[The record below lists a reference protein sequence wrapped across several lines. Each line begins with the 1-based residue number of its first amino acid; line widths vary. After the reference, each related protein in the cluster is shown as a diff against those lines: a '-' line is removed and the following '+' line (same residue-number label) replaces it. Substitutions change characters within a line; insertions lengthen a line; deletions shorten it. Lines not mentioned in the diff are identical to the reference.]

1 MKLKYYHTAA
11 LAILALSSCNEDE
24 FLYEAPEQKQSTEIT
39 LGSIDGIKKA
49 VAGAYSP
56 LSAAAWYGS
65 DFITNCELR
74 ACNARKPIDN
84 KWDSGRC
91 KPGYDWSYT
100 SSSTMSGLWS
110 FAYYTLANANEV
122 LDNVDGKAD
131 EQTVN
136 GIKAEALFLRAISH
150 FDLVRTFGQPYTQ
163 VDPTTSLGVPVM
175 LHATNGTPARNT
187 VAEVYEQIE
196 ADLLEAEKLMP
207 DDYNTEGTYHQVVAD
222 YKAVASKEAI
232 QALLSRVYLYM
243 GKWQAAAD
251 YATKVINSGKFGLWN
266 EDELTTVYNQ
276 NVASPKSG
284 EVIFEVYGDQGNY
297 LFSDQNWEFLMWISS
312 PRGSGDFGAA
322 HDVYDLYSDE
332 DARKK
337 LFVTD
342 PEAGTQYWTTKYAGK
357 DNSSPSYNNTILI
370 RLSEM
375 YLIVAEAEARQ
386 DHKEEAN
393 KYLNILRSNRIVDYV
408 TENYSEQKTLLKE
421 IKEEREREFIGE
433 GMRMSDIRRYGEGFE
448 RKPNHDENEE
458 LDAIIVKQGRALK
471 YTANDYRLT
480 WPIPK
485 AEIDAN
491 PHLAGQQNPGY

>member
-110 FAYYTLANANEV
+110 FAYYTIANANEV

-266 EDELTTVYNQ
+266 EEELTTVYNQ

-342 PEAGTQYWTTKYAGK
+342 PDAGTQYWTTKYAGK

-375 YLIVAEAEARQ
+375 YLNRAEAQIKGATVDGATAQSDMTAVAKARGVASEA
-386 DHKEEAN
+386 
-393 KYLNILRSNRIVDYV
+393 V
-408 TENYSEQKTLLKE
+408 TERGVFTERRKELAFEGHIIYDFARFGYSLKREDTNATLKE
-421 IKEEREREFIGE
+421 IPF
-433 GMRMSDIRRYGEGFE
+433 
-448 RKPNHDENEE
+448 PN
-458 LDAIIVKQGRALK
+458 
-471 YTANDYRLT
+471 YR
-480 WPIPK
+480 WAMPIPK
-485 AEIDAN
+485 SEIDAN
-491 PHLAGQQNPGY
+491 PNMVQNPNY

>member
-110 FAYYTLANANEV
+110 FAYYTIANANEV

-342 PEAGTQYWTTKYAGK
+342 PDAGTQYWTTKYAGK

-375 YLIVAEAEARQ
+375 YLNRAEAQIKGATVDGATAQSDMTAVAKARGVAPEA
-386 DHKEEAN
+386 
-393 KYLNILRSNRIVDYV
+393 V
-408 TENYSEQKTLLKE
+408 TERGIFTERRKELAFEGHIIYDFARFGYSLKREDTNATLKE
-421 IKEEREREFIGE
+421 IPF
-433 GMRMSDIRRYGEGFE
+433 
-448 RKPNHDENEE
+448 PN
-458 LDAIIVKQGRALK
+458 
-471 YTANDYRLT
+471 YR
-480 WPIPK
+480 WAMPIPK
-485 AEIDAN
+485 SEIDAN
-491 PHLAGQQNPGY
+491 PNMVQNPNY

>member
-74 ACNARKPIDN
+74 ACNARKPINN

-110 FAYYTLANANEV
+110 FAYYTIANANEV

-342 PEAGTQYWTTKYAGK
+342 PDAGTQYWTTKYAGK

-375 YLIVAEAEARQ
+375 YLNRAEAQIKGATVDGATAQSDMAAVANARGVAPEA
-386 DHKEEAN
+386 
-393 KYLNILRSNRIVDYV
+393 V
-408 TENYSEQKTLLKE
+408 TERGVFTERRKELAFEGHIIYDFARFGYSLKREDTNATLKE
-421 IKEEREREFIGE
+421 IPF
-433 GMRMSDIRRYGEGFE
+433 
-448 RKPNHDENEE
+448 PN
-458 LDAIIVKQGRALK
+458 
-471 YTANDYRLT
+471 YR
-480 WPIPK
+480 WAMPIPK
-485 AEIDAN
+485 SEIDAN
-491 PHLAGQQNPGY
+491 PNMVQNPNY

>member
-110 FAYYTLANANEV
+110 FAYYTIANANEV

-342 PEAGTQYWTTKYAGK
+342 PDAGTQYWTTKYAGK

-375 YLIVAEAEARQ
+375 YLNRAEAQIKGATVDGATAQSDMAAVANARGVAPEA
-386 DHKEEAN
+386 
-393 KYLNILRSNRIVDYV
+393 V
-408 TENYSEQKTLLKE
+408 TERGVFTERRKELAFEGHIIYDFARFGYSLKREDTNATLKE
-421 IKEEREREFIGE
+421 IPF
-433 GMRMSDIRRYGEGFE
+433 
-448 RKPNHDENEE
+448 PN
-458 LDAIIVKQGRALK
+458 
-471 YTANDYRLT
+471 YR
-480 WPIPK
+480 WAMPIPK
-485 AEIDAN
+485 SEIDAN
-491 PHLAGQQNPGY
+491 PNMVQNPNY

>member
-24 FLYEAPEQKQSTEIT
+24 FLYEAPELKQSTEIT

-110 FAYYTLANANEV
+110 FAYYTIANANEI

-266 EDELTTVYNQ
+266 EEELTTVYNL

-342 PEAGTQYWTTKYAGK
+342 PDAGTQYWTTKYAGK

-375 YLIVAEAEARQ
+375 YLNRAEAQIKGATVDGATAQSDMAAVANARGVAPEA
-386 DHKEEAN
+386 
-393 KYLNILRSNRIVDYV
+393 V
-408 TENYSEQKTLLKE
+408 TERGVFTERRKELAFEGHIIYDFARFGYSLKREDTNATLKE
-421 IKEEREREFIGE
+421 IPF
-433 GMRMSDIRRYGEGFE
+433 
-448 RKPNHDENEE
+448 PN
-458 LDAIIVKQGRALK
+458 
-471 YTANDYRLT
+471 YR
-480 WPIPK
+480 WAMPIPK
-485 AEIDAN
+485 SEIDAN
-491 PHLAGQQNPGY
+491 PNMVQNPNY

>member
-110 FAYYTLANANEV
+110 FAYYTIANANEV

-131 EQTVN
+131 ELTVN

-342 PEAGTQYWTTKYAGK
+342 PDAGTQYWTTKYAGK

-375 YLIVAEAEARQ
+375 YLNRAEAQIKGATVDGATAQSDMAAVANARGVAPEA
-386 DHKEEAN
+386 
-393 KYLNILRSNRIVDYV
+393 V
-408 TENYSEQKTLLKE
+408 TERGVFTERRKELAFEGHIIYDFARFGYSLKREDTNATLKE
-421 IKEEREREFIGE
+421 IPF
-433 GMRMSDIRRYGEGFE
+433 
-448 RKPNHDENEE
+448 PN
-458 LDAIIVKQGRALK
+458 
-471 YTANDYRLT
+471 YR
-480 WPIPK
+480 WAMPIPK
-485 AEIDAN
+485 SEIDAN
-491 PHLAGQQNPGY
+491 PNMVQNPNY

>member
-24 FLYEAPEQKQSTEIT
+24 FLYEAPELKQSTEIT

-74 ACNARKPIDN
+74 ACNARKPINN

-110 FAYYTLANANEV
+110 FAYYTIANANEV

-266 EDELTTVYNQ
+266 EEELTTVYNQ

-375 YLIVAEAEARQ
+375 YLNRAEAQIKGATVDGATAQSDMAAVAKARGVAPEA
-386 DHKEEAN
+386 
-393 KYLNILRSNRIVDYV
+393 V
-408 TENYSEQKTLLKE
+408 TERGVFTERRKELAFEGHIIYDFARFGYSLKREDTNATLKE
-421 IKEEREREFIGE
+421 IPF
-433 GMRMSDIRRYGEGFE
+433 
-448 RKPNHDENEE
+448 PN
-458 LDAIIVKQGRALK
+458 
-471 YTANDYRLT
+471 YR
-480 WPIPK
+480 WAMPIPK
-485 AEIDAN
+485 SEIDAN
-491 PHLAGQQNPGY
+491 PNMVQNPNY

>member
-11 LAILALSSCNEDE
+11 LAILALASCNEDE
-24 FLYEAPEQKQSTEIT
+24 FLYEAPELKQSTEIT

-56 LSAAAWYGS
+56 LSGAAWYGS

-74 ACNARKPIDN
+74 ACNARKPINN

-100 SSSTMSGLWS
+100 SSSTITGLWS
-110 FAYYTLANANEV
+110 YAYYTIANANEI

-187 VAEVYEQIE
+187 VAEVYEQVE

-266 EDELTTVYNQ
+266 EEELTTVYTQ

-284 EVIFEVYGDQGNY
+284 EVIFEVYGDQSNY
-297 LFSDQNWEFLMWISS
+297 LFADQNWEFLMWISS

-322 HDVYDLYSDE
+322 HDVYDLYSDK

-342 PEAGTQYWTTKYAGK
+342 PDAGTQYWTTKYAGK

-375 YLIVAEAEARQ
+375 YLNRAEAQIKGATVDGATAQSDMAAVANARGVAPEA
-386 DHKEEAN
+386 
-393 KYLNILRSNRIVDYV
+393 V
-408 TENYSEQKTLLKE
+408 TERGVFTERRKELAFEGHIIYDFARFGYSLKREDTNATLKE
-421 IKEEREREFIGE
+421 IPF
-433 GMRMSDIRRYGEGFE
+433 
-448 RKPNHDENEE
+448 PN
-458 LDAIIVKQGRALK
+458 
-471 YTANDYRLT
+471 YR
-480 WPIPK
+480 WAMPIPK
-485 AEIDAN
+485 SEIDAN
-491 PHLAGQQNPGY
+491 PNMVQNPNY